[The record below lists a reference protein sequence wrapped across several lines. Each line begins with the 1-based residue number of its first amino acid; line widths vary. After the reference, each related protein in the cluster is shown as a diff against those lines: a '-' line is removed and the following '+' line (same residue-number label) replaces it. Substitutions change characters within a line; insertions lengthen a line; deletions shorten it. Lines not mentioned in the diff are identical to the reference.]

1 MLAAMRA
8 EFAARDAKT
17 QRAVTLATLGTTVAL
32 VIARQ
37 RAIRAAISSM
47 LAVRGATRRRDSSA
61 MRTRREDAGRAR
73 AAKEEDEGRAT
84 GASARFRG
92 SSGTRDDAGRGRDAR
107 GGARGGASDARG
119 NARDAR

>member
-8 EFAARDAKT
+8 DFAARDART
-17 QRAVTLATLGTTVAL
+17 QRAVTLATLGTTVAFL
-32 VIARQ
+32 IARQ

-47 LAVRGATRRRDSSA
+47 LAVRRRDA
-61 MRTRREDAGRAR
+61 KRAIRALMRARREDAGRAR

-92 SSGTRDDAGRGRDAR
+92 SSGTRRERGE
-107 GGARGGASDARG
+107 G
-119 NARDAR
+119 